1 MAKPLHERIKVSKHL
16 DEAVGQIAVN
26 TVIEGSLVKVDN
38 GLLLENKDCVLVW
51 SATACEQI
59 GRAVL
64 DFLESKEDL
73 PKTDRLGQNLIRCP
87 LCEDIFEL
95 E

>member
-1 MAKPLHERIKVSKHL
+1 MAKPLHERIKVSEHL

-38 GLLLENKDCVLVW
+38 GLLREDGGVLVW

-64 DFLESKEDL
+64 DFLKNRKPL
-73 PKTDRLGQNLIRCP
+73 PKTDRFGQKVIRCT
-87 LCEDIFEL
+87 LCNPFEL